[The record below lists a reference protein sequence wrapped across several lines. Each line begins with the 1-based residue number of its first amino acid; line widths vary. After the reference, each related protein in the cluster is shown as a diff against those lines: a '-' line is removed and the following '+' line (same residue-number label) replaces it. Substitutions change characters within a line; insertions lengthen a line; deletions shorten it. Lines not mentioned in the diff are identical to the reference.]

1 MFLCASEKTIN
12 IFSRASSCIPNILCK
27 SLLLTLQYS
36 ILDTAIFNPA
46 EREREREGEKKTR
59 KRERDL
65 FGDTAIFKPWVHVL
79 TVCAW

>member
-1 MFLCASEKTIN
+1 
-12 IFSRASSCIPNILCK
+12 
-27 SLLLTLQYS
+27 LTLQYS

-46 EREREREGEKKTR
+46 EREREREREKKTG

-65 FGDTAIFKPWVHVL
+65 FGDTAIFKACVHVL